1 MTRADEIINCFN
13 TKMKEL
19 GIEERKKQDT
29 LPTDRQLM
37 IDFIIKNFKVFNP
50 LSDDI
55 DKLPK
60 AAGNYVFLLKKG
72 IPFPIKGIRNI
83 PIVREITLG
92 EKEYQLIYTG
102 IVKPTSTASNLQ
114 KRIGKQHF
122 GENAGRSTLR
132 LSLGSLMGFTKIFRD
147 SSQKHLKFKK
157 TDEQKLTDWMQN
169 SLIVLYYVNYNCGND
184 EENMISAL
192 NPPLNLDKNHCCENA
207 EFRSELSNLR
217 SKRTQ
222 FEPITENK

>member
-1 MTRADEIINCFN
+1 MV
-13 TKMKEL
+13 
-19 GIEERKKQDT
+19 
-29 LPTDRQLM
+29 
-37 IDFIIKNFKVFNP
+37 DFIIKNFKVFNP
-50 LSDDI
+50 LNDDVA
-55 DKLPK
+55 KLPK
-60 AAGNYVFLLKKG
+60 AAGNYIFLLKKG
-72 IPFPIKGIRNI
+72 IPFPMKGISHV
-83 PIVREITLG
+83 PIIREITLG
-92 EKEYQLIYTG
+92 DKEYLLIYTG

-157 TDEQKLTDWMQN
+157 TDEQKLTNWMQN
-169 SLIVLYYVNYNCGND
+169 SLIVLYYANYNCDND
-184 EENMISAL
+184 EDNMILAL

-217 SKRTQ
+217 SRRTL
-222 FEPITENK
+222 FEPAIESDV